1 MFTDIRGFTAFTG
14 AAGSRRVIEL
24 LNEYFGEV
32 IDAILA
38 HRGTLVGYRGD
49 GVLAVFGPRS
59 RSPTTPT
66 APSRRRGRCST
77 CACRASTAGCAIA
90 ASAMASGWGSAS
102 TAGRSYPATSARLG
116 SARRLE
122 HTVHG
127 DTVDT
132 ASRLEGMTKDL
143 GRSTL
148 MSDAT
153 CWALAHRPD
162 GLDFVGE
169 FDVRGRRSAISPR
182 LRFALIDAPCR
193 FAAVSGRSPRA
204 GVRRATAA
212 APTPRTGCPA
222 RSS

>member
-1 MFTDIRGFTAFTG
+1 MRRVLSRFVPEHVVDELLERTDNDLRLGGSRQVGTAIFTDIRGFTAFTG

-102 TAGRSYPATSARLG
+102 TAGRSYRQRRLG

-132 ASRLEGMTKDL
+132 ASRLEG
-143 GRSTL
+143 
-148 MSDAT
+148 
-153 CWALAHRPD
+153 
-162 GLDFVGE
+162 
-169 FDVRGRRSAISPR
+169 
-182 LRFALIDAPCR
+182 
-193 FAAVSGRSPRA
+193 
-204 GVRRATAA
+204 
-212 APTPRTGCPA
+212 
-222 RSS
+222 

>member
-1 MFTDIRGFTAFTG
+1 MRLPRFNRWLRDCG
-14 AAGSRRVIEL
+14 L
-24 LNEYFGEV
+24 
-32 IDAILA
+32 
-38 HRGTLVGYRGD
+38 GD
-49 GVLAVFGPRS
+49 GFGM
-59 RSPTTPT
+59 
-66 APSRRRGRCST
+66 GI
-77 CACRASTAGCAIA
+77 GLN
-90 ASAMASGWGSAS
+90 SGPFISGNV
-102 TAGRSYPATSARLG
+102 GSARLG

-122 HTVHG
+122 YAVHG

-169 FDVRGRRSAISPR
+169 SDVRGRRSAISPR
-182 LRFALIDAPCR
+182 LRFALIDAPRR

-212 APTPRTGCPA
+212 APTPRMGCPA